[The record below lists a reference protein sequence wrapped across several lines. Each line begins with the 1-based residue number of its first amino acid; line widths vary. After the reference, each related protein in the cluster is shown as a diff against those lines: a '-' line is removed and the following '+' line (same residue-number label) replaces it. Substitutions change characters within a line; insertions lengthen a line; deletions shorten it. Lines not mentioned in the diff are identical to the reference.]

1 MTLRTRSLRNI
12 FNSKVPSP
20 RTTTAFELPS
30 SQACR
35 PGRWRLFSRLQSTVN
50 PSPSSEGGFKCR
62 VWRVAAHLLR
72 SSADWPSIPSGI

>member
-12 FNSKVPSP
+12 FNSKVLSP

-35 PGRWRLFSRLQSTVN
+35 RGDGDSLVDFSR
-50 PSPSSEGGFKCR
+50 R
-62 VWRVAAHLLR
+62 
-72 SSADWPSIPSGI
+72 